1 MTGIVSLALG
11 DLADRRIVAV
21 LLRSLLVTLLIFILL
36 GIAIGWALTGSD
48 PCAMVGD
55 MECTL
60 DGATSGIG
68 AAALTLLGIWFLF
81 PAVALGVMCAYVDR
95 IATIIE
101 VRHYP
106 ADATQARR
114 AGIGSA
120 ALLGLRSAG
129 RVLLYNA
136 VALPFYI
143 LLLVTGIGPLILF
156 ILVNG
161 AAFGRDLG
169 EMVAA
174 RHGDRATRHAWLEMS
189 RAPRM
194 LIGSAITALFLV
206 PFANLIAPVLGV
218 AMTTHLYM
226 RTRLL

>member
-1 MTGIVSLALG
+1 MIGIVSLALG
-11 DLADRRIVAV
+11 DLTDARIVA
-21 LLRSLLVTLLIFILL
+21 LLFRSLVVTLLVFILL
-36 GIAIGWALTGSD
+36 GIAIGWVLAGSD
-48 PCAMVGD
+48 PCAMFGNLD
-55 MECTL
+55 CTL
-60 DGATSGIG
+60 DGAASGIG
-68 AAALTLLGIWFLF
+68 AVALTLLGMWFLF

-95 IATIIE
+95 VAAIIE
-101 VRHYP
+101 ARHYP
-106 ADATQARR
+106 VDAAQARQ
-114 AGIGSA
+114 AGVGGA

-169 EMVAA
+169 DMVSA
-174 RHGDRATRHAWLEMS
+174 RHGDRPSRSAWLKAS

-194 LIGSAITALFLV
+194 LIGSTVTALFLV

-226 RTRLL
+226 RTRPR